1 AATCRSRGP
10 RRADREG
17 EGAAGSAQAEAPH
30 PEAGGG
36 GARVNPKAIRAYPR
50 STFDR
55 APVRGG
61 SKLHVLIAEAIR
73 DADPYASV
81 EQFSRYRGDDIASLA
96 SEELDDERWR
106 LRTARAFGVL
116 TK

>member
-1 AATCRSRGP
+1 
-10 RRADREG
+10 
-17 EGAAGSAQAEAPH
+17 
-30 PEAGGG
+30 
-36 GARVNPKAIRAYPR
+36 VNPKAIRAYPR

-116 TK
+116 TKWGRERLGKLDAEAERRRRRTVRR